1 LVVAFPETCASLIVL
16 SDRARRFTDTA
27 GEMPSHKLKAAVRSI
42 GMLRTAK
49 WTGSAITDVI
59 AD

>member
-27 GEMPSHKLKAAVRSI
+27 GEMLSLKLKAAMRSI

-49 WTGSAITDVI
+49 WTRSAVADVM